1 MCGISF
7 NVYIVTPTYLERVQ
21 QDQGFV
27 LVTVVNTD
35 FTHSHGR
42 MSGLYLLAC
51 NLK

>member
-35 FTHSHGR
+35 LTLTLMVNVQIVFAG
-42 MSGLYLLAC
+42 MLQ
-51 NLK
+51 